1 VFDGNVKAD
10 KCRIYINRPIKDFQN
25 IAVGEDSI
33 IEGKIVLHNPKAVV
47 KIGKRV
53 FIGENTL
60 LMCYESI
67 EIGDDVMVSWDCTII
82 DTNAHSVKSEER
94 ASDVLDWA
102 KGEKDWSRVESKKIV
117 VEQKCWI
124 GFKSIIMKGVNL
136 GEGSVVA
143 AGSVVTKDSEP
154 YSVIGGNPAMLIKK
168 TI

>member
-1 VFDGNVKAD
+1 
-10 KCRIYINRPIKDFQN
+10 
-25 IAVGEDSI
+25 
-33 IEGKIVLHNPKAVV
+33 
-47 KIGKRV
+47 
-53 FIGENTL
+53 
-60 LMCYESI
+60 MCYESI